1 MIYTDNIRKAIK
13 IAFNAHIDQVDKAG
27 VPYIFHPWEVAQLV
41 GDDEKA
47 IIVAL
52 LHDVIEDT
60 NITIEDLRG
69 EGFSEEILTSIL
81 NLTKKENEDYFDF
94 VKRAKQNELSRKVKI
109 ADITH
114 NMRLDRISNWT
125 EYDLQRREKYQKA
138 LDYLKQND

>member
-1 MIYTDNIRKAIK
+1 MIYTDSIRKAIK

-41 GDDEKA
+41 GDDENA

-60 NITIEDLRG
+60 DITIEDLRG
-69 EGFSEEILTSIL
+69 EGFSEDILTGIL

-114 NMRLDRISNWT
+114 NMRLDRLSNWT